1 MVITSRKLQ
10 DKLGIN
16 AAIADYFANERAIPQ
31 DNLFWR
37 NKRVYISGGFGFLT
51 IPLVYDLLYK
61 LGISEDV
68 LLQDDHV
75 TMMEKGFD
83 RFMRYEHNEYSFEVF
98 LQEMQTLL
106 NGKIKQQKLADDL
119 FALLKGGKATHFK
132 FETTHKALARSDSF
146 LFTILDL
153 PITDSW
159 VEHFLPYWYAV
170 ARPIL
175 LLDDFK
181 DLEEDRI
188 KNEENTIIELGN
200 NSKAIEAA
208 YEMGLADISI
218 IETINPLLAKFM
230 QTMLKESLLYDH
242 IQKELNE
249 TH

>member
-10 DKLGIN
+10 DNLGIN
-16 AAIADYFANERAIPQ
+16 AEIADYFANERAIPQ

-51 IPLVYDLLYK
+51 IPLVYDLLCK
-61 LGISEDV
+61 LGVSEDI
-68 LLQDDHV
+68 LLEDDHV
-75 TMMEKGFD
+75 TLMEKGFD
-83 RFMRYEHNEYSFEVF
+83 RFMRYENNEYSFDVF
-98 LQEMQTLL
+98 LQEMQALL

-119 FALLKGGKATHFK
+119 FALVKGGSTTHFT

-153 PITDSW
+153 PLSDSW

-181 DLEEDRI
+181 DLEDDRL

-200 NSKAIEAA
+200 DRHAIEAA
-208 YEMGLADISI
+208 YEMGLADIRI
-218 IETINPLLAKFM
+218 IETINPQLAKYM
-230 QTMLKESLLYDH
+230 KNMLKESLLYDH
-242 IQKELNE
+242 IQKELGEAN
-249 TH
+249 